1 MAFTLTFIPTKG
13 PGVNVGAWRMAR
25 RARAAAKPL
34 RIGGGLEQCLGPLG
48 EAVVGERGDEDARVE
63 GAAHRSPAFRR
74 SLTRVPGAEIEIG
87 GRDRA
92 GLHWTFTGRR
102 V

>member
-1 MAFTLTFIPTKG
+1 
-13 PGVNVGAWRMAR
+13 MAR
-25 RARAAAKPL
+25 RARATAKPL
-34 RIGGGLEQCLGPLG
+34 RIVGLEQCLGSLG

-63 GAAHRSPAFRR
+63 GAAHRSPAFRGW
-74 SLTRVPGAEIEIG
+74 LTRVPGAETGIG

-92 GLHWTFTGRR
+92 GLHRMFTGRR